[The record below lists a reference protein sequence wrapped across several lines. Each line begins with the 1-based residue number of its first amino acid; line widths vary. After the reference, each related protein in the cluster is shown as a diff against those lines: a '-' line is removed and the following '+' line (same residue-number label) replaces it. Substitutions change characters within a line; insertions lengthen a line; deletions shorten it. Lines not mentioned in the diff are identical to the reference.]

1 VLNND
6 AKAPFPDGDDVVPD
20 VVMLFK
26 VASRASSR
34 DQSEIPRSLARVP
47 LLDPRAAVKTRDL
60 VLSELD
66 SAEPFENPIIALINA
81 PWADPVTET
90 PRAGSVEVWRVI
102 NTTGDARPIHVHLVP
117 FQILDRQ
124 PFDTAQYPGRLVFT
138 GPRVIAPP
146 DERPAF
152 KDTVRAM
159 PGEVVRVVARFD
171 LPSGT
176 QARPGQKFRYVFHCH
191 ILEHED
197 NDMMRPYDVVG

>member
-1 VLNND
+1 
-6 AKAPFPDGDDVVPD
+6 
-20 VVMLFK
+20 
-26 VASRASSR
+26 
-34 DQSEIPRSLARVP
+34 
-47 LLDPRAAVKTRDL
+47 
-60 VLSELD
+60 
-66 SAEPFENPIIALINA
+66 
-81 PWADPVTET
+81 
-90 PRAGSVEVWRVI
+90 VWRVI

-124 PFDTAQYPGRLVFT
+124 PFDTAQYPVRLVFT

-152 KDTVRAM
+152 KDTVKAM